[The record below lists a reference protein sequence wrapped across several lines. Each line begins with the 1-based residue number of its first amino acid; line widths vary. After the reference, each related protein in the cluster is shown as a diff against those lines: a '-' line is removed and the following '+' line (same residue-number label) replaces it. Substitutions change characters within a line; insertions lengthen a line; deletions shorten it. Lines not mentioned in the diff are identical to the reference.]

1 MNPYSEAATPA
12 PPINFAQWDEEKAL
26 PSVATL
32 GLSSSETQILL
43 HGNRYALTELMG
55 DKFAH
60 LFRRSSGKLN
70 TKGRALAAFE
80 HYDRRTTYE
89 EIASACGISATSAY
103 RVMLAVRKYVESATS
118 LLIVSNGPVV
128 EIASSQTCALTQQK
142 LDKHLL
148 KVERSMQAFHRQLQS
163 LAQLG
168 QAPELNMREQGWY
181 LGFCKAHGVLPAGSQ
196 DPEISSVAD

>member
-12 PPINFAQWDEEKAL
+12 PPINFSQWDEEKRL

-32 GLSSSETQILL
+32 GYSPTEIQTLL
-43 HGNRYALTELMG
+43 RHRYALTDLMG
-55 DKFAH
+55 EHFDH